1 MKGYGRTLG
10 MIGMLGVA
18 IAALLI
24 VPGLVAPASASPA
37 LLNSGTSQQWAYG
50 AQKWVNVTEDFGNAT
65 YSAHA
70 FFGWNVV
77 FTATN
82 TSTTTVELEA
92 QRTMVGDYYATL
104 CSPTCS
110 LPTAQGNLTLT
121 AWESDAGFANLTTN
135 ASVYESGV
143 AVPAVGLLNDSAQV
157 SGNISES
164 VWLQAQHGATTLT
177 ASTELFVAGS
187 AHAAVSFA
195 PALGLVPLNATT
207 GSTWNSSSTISAA
220 GGWSATANW
229 YHTSVLGSTS
239 SGSYSPS
246 GSVSGTGT
254 VALQGADLGNVTLAN
269 GASSRVIALTWSGP
283 FDAND
288 GVILVPHAFNLF
300 GSAIHPWGG
309 DELGATSVQTSD
321 LDIAIDSFHHIHVNA
336 AATSFGS
343 TDSSLSAASASPS
356 VGPAPASVS
365 TPATILQAQPES
377 VAQAQSSNA
386 CDLGQCGP
394 ATTAAAGAPLGLIL
408 VIGLVAALVVGSVSV
423 IEYRVWAR
431 KRAER
436 GLVGTPSPIRPVN
449 PSYSVS
455 GAYMAPP
462 NPSQQLPQPPSKEP
476 PRSQ

>member
-10 MIGMLGVA
+10 TIGMLGVA
-18 IAALLI
+18 VAALLL

-37 LLNSGTSQQWAYG
+37 PLTGGTSQQWAYG
-50 AQKWVNVTEDFGNAT
+50 AQKWVNVTVDYPNAT

-104 CSPTCS
+104 CSPTCAA
-110 LPTAQGNLTLT
+110 PTAQGNLSIT
-121 AWESDAGFANLTTN
+121 AWEKDTGFANLTTT
-135 ASVYESGV
+135 ASVYESGT
-143 AVPAVGLLNDSAQV
+143 AVPAVGLMNDSARV
-157 SGNISES
+157 AGNISES
-164 VWLQAQHGATTLT
+164 VWLKVQHGATTLT
-177 ASTELFVAGS
+177 ASTELFIAGS
-187 AHAAVSFA
+187 AESAVSFS
-195 PALGLVPLNATT
+195 PALGLVPLNTTT
-207 GSTWNSSSTISAA
+207 GSTWNSSSNISAA
-220 GGWSATANW
+220 GSWSATANW

-239 SGSYSPS
+239 SGSFTPS

-269 GASSRVIALTWSGP
+269 GASSRVIALAWSGP
-283 FDAND
+283 FDCDD
-288 GVILVPHAFNLF
+288 GIILIPHAFDLF
-300 GSAIHPWGG
+300 GSATHVWGS
-309 DELGATSVQTSD
+309 DELGATIVATSD
-321 LDIAIDSFHHIHVNA
+321 LDIAIDSFHHIHLNA
-336 AATSFGS
+336 ATTSFGS
-343 TDSSLSAASASPS
+343 TDTSLSTATAATT
-356 VGPAPASVS
+356 VGPSPASVS
-365 TPATILQAQPES
+365 TPSTVLQAQPES
-377 VAQAQSSNA
+377 VAAAQSSNA

-394 ATTAAAGAPLGLIL
+394 VTTAAAGAPIGLVL

-436 GLVGTPSPIRPVN
+436 GQVGTSSPIRPVN

-455 GAYMAPP
+455 AAYMTPP
-462 NPSQQLPQPPSKEP
+462 NTSQQLPPPPQQEP